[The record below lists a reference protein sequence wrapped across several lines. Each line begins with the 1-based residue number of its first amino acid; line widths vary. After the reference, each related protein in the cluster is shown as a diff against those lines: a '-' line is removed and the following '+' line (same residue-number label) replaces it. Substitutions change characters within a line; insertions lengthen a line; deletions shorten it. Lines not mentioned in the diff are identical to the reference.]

1 MRTVVKNPWL
11 LVGDFNSMLPSGDR
25 KNGAPIRP
33 FEIKDFNNCCST
45 LGLSDLPSSDDIF
58 VYGLN
63 KVADRKPL
71 WEELE
76 RMRTVVKNPW
86 LLVGDFNSMLP
97 SGDRKNGAPIR
108 PFEIKDFNNCCSTLG
123 LSDLPSKGHFFT
135 WTNNSVWSKLDRA
148 MVDNDWLLDHPHSE
162 AHFLP
167 SGISDHSPCIVS
179 MSLPSSIGKA
189 PWRFFNMW
197 TDHDDFI
204 PLVQDNWQRYI
215 RGTAQFKLRM
225 KLKLLKADL
234 KELNSK
240 HYSHISSRALKA
252 KTELKEA
259 QSQLESSPGNA
270 DLEARLPSLRERAT
284 FLATA
289 EKHFY
294 QQKAKCKFL
303 VYSDKCTKF
312 FHAMA
317 KRNAKKNYISSLTRE
332 DGSLTNSLEQ
342 VGKELVNFYEQL
354 FGTEHHSQSTDPAIL
369 ANGQSLNREEW
380 DGLTA
385 EVTNEEVLSAL
396 KNKRNEV
403 KGRTYRSELDSETNR
418 IRKNR
423 RTKNLYVVSGKVEAF
438 VWLQGLPILVVLSD
452 GRKMMSTVFS
462 AKVKTESESK

>member
-1 MRTVVKNPWL
+1 MEVIGIHPQVIHVLATCLITHHINFV
-11 LVGDFNSMLPSGDR
+11 S
-25 KNGAPIRP
+25 
-33 FEIKDFNNCCST
+33 
-45 LGLSDLPSSDDIF
+45 F

-76 RMRTVVKNPW
+76 RIRMVVKNPW
-86 LLVGDFNSMLP
+86 LLVGDFNSVLS
-97 SGDRKNGAPIR
+97 SGDRKNGAPTR

-259 QSQLESSPGNA
+259 QSQLESSPGIKEP
-270 DLEARLPSLRERAT
+270 DT
-284 FLATA
+284 
-289 EKHFY
+289 
-294 QQKAKCKFL
+294 
-303 VYSDKCTKF
+303 
-312 FHAMA
+312 
-317 KRNAKKNYISSLTRE
+317 RNILSFSHLSQ
-332 DGSLTNSLEQ
+332 GSMPFRYL
-342 VGKELVNFYEQL
+342 GI
-354 FGTEHHSQSTDPAIL
+354 P
-369 ANGQSLNREEW
+369 
-380 DGLTA
+380 LTA
-385 EVTNEEVLSAL
+385 ERLKVAHFEELTKKIRTYIDGWSAL
-396 KNKRNEV
+396 TLSYA
-403 KGRTYRSELDSETNR
+403 GRAELIRS
-418 IRKNR
+418 
-423 RTKNLYVVSGKVEAF
+423 V
-438 VWLQGLPILVVLSD
+438 LQGVECYWISIFPLPDAVCTKIVKLCHNFLWGTSSKKVAWASICHPKSEGGLGFRDLRAWNNALLAKTLWNIHAKKDTLWHKWIQRRLSRNRPLWTE
-452 GRKMMSTVFS
+452 RKGMTRRC
-462 AKVKTESESK
+462 